1 MISLR
6 FLVSFANRVFHE
18 QVLMLLGPPYLK
30 FYKFAPLT
38 AECGFC
44 TNFFL
49 LRGKWG
55 EKRCD
60 LNSTI

>member
-30 FYKFAPLT
+30 FYKFAP
-38 AECGFC
+38 
-44 TNFFL
+44 
-49 LRGKWG
+49 
-55 EKRCD
+55 
-60 LNSTI
+60 